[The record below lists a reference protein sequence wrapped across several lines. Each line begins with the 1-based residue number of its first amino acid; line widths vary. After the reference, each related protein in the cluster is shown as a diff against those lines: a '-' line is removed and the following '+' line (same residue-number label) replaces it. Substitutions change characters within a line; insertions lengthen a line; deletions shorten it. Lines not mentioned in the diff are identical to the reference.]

1 MLTVSTTAAAG
12 PQGGLIENKW
22 ETAISPQHYFTTQF
36 SKNTKHHSGA
46 VAEVFVLAEA
56 NK

>member
-1 MLTVSTTAAAG
+1 MLTAATTAAAG

-22 ETAISPQHYFTTQF
+22 ETSPQHYFTTQF
-36 SKNTKHHSGA
+36 SKKTKHHSGA